1 MSKDYSMDIGKA
13 IDSAS
18 DKFLNVLYEG
28 SIDKVNE
35 T

>member
-1 MSKDYSMDIGKA
+1 MSKDYSMDIGKSM
-13 IDSAS
+13 DDAS

-28 SIDKVNE
+28 SIDRINE